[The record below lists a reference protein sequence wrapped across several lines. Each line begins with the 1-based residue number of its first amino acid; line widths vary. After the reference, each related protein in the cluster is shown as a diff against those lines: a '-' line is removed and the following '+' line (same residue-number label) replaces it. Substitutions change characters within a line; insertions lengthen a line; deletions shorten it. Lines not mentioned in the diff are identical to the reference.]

1 MKSVLE
7 DVKVR
12 SDAAQ
17 KKFEELRKNRLW
29 RLKSVLKIDSLLMN
43 TNKPTLIVVA
53 GPNGSGKTSVT
64 TQILKH
70 EWIEGCV
77 YINSDTI
84 AMENLKKSIAK

>member
-1 MKSVLE
+1 MLLKKSL
-7 DVKVR
+7 KN
-12 SDAAQ
+12 
-17 KKFEELRKNRLW
+17 FRKNRLW
-29 RLKSVLKIDSLLMN
+29 RIKSVLKIDSLLMN
-43 TNKPTLIVVA
+43 TKKPTLIVVA